1 MNVNDNCGRTCLL
14 VVVISPSSSRK
25 SSGSSRYCDGAC
37 RRVEHRAG
45 RVGRG
50 VRSLKIGTVGIAEL
64 YADCHFFGSWIGG
77 VVHANTVFAGEKG
90 GILFVESSSRGCSVH
105 DVLC

>member
-25 SSGSSRYCDGAC
+25 SSGSSRYGDGAC

-45 RVGRG
+45 RAGRG
-50 VRSLKIGTVGIAEL
+50 VRSL
-64 YADCHFFGSWIGG
+64 
-77 VVHANTVFAGEKG
+77 
-90 GILFVESSSRGCSVH
+90 
-105 DVLC
+105 